1 MLLVVSYP
9 LWWLSSNC
17 KTRGS
22 KAVSALSRAG
32 TPLLPPV
39 SKLLLFSL
47 QIGFVFAHLTCVSQ
61 ETESLG
67 EYCIGWLE
75 NVLFFLMDGCFV
87 NNKICKNI
95 ANIKINTILL
105 SCLFGKMIGFGHVH

>member
-1 MLLVVSYP
+1 MRPFDDRLAAFRQGVAVKGLAQARHQATAVVG
-9 LWWLSSNC
+9 
-17 KTRGS
+17 GS
-22 KAVSALSRAG
+22 KAVSALSRGG

-75 NVLFFLMDGCFV
+75 NVLEFFYGWMQY
-87 NNKICKNI
+87 NN
-95 ANIKINTILL
+95 
-105 SCLFGKMIGFGHVH
+105 CLF